1 MYYIDSECDKP
12 SLSNMMLALTECM
25 RQGIRLGDTKELRA
39 KLQHNIDI
47 SALNL
52 KENYGIVNP
61 NSSAQ
66 VIAGLQRLNDPNIE
80 DVCIIEAYK
89 KDEFGDSKKIYKW
102 TSNADA
108 LAKLVHMD
116 YDIAKQLVLY
126 RRATKYAEYIDRFQ
140 SMADSERLI
149 HPTVTFGKTNR
160 VNYSD
165 PDLMNVPKKILW
177 DLIVPREDGNILVSI
192 DIKNQEPWILVN
204 MLEIWELKRLLEVS
218 DTGLYDTLIKEW
230 YGHDFNYNDLQRTEF
245 KTAWNALTYGAAKKL
260 VYSICKNIDPD
271 ILYKKFKGISELSEY
286 SKTCRS
292 KGFGGYREAQT
303 YFGTKMICDGAKGV
317 KLSNQHM
324 DMPVQGTGADILALL
339 IEHFQD
345 RAEEEGI
352 DQFLTLYYSR
362 HDELI
367 LEVDF
372 SLLDI
377 KGEEWVMDFLK
388 DTFEHQI
395 DDWVPFQVEIE
406 VVKSESEV
414 MFISDED
421 DSTE

>member
-1 MYYIDSECDKP
+1 MFNINSITDKP
-12 SLSNMMLALTECM
+12 SLSNMMMTLNDCM
-25 RQGIRLGDTKELRA
+25 SEGIRLGDTRKLRE
-39 KLQHNIDI
+39 KLQEEINQAASD
-47 SALNL
+47 L
-52 KENYGIVNP
+52 KEEYGIQNP
-61 NSSAQ
+61 NSAQQ
-66 VIAGLQRLNDPNIE
+66 VIAALQRLNDPNIE
-80 DVCIIEAYK
+80 DVCIVETFK
-89 KDEFGDSKKIYKW
+89 KQADGTSKKEFKW

-116 YDIAKQLVLY
+116 YDIAKKLIVY
-126 RRATKYAEYIDRFQ
+126 RRASTYAEYIDRFN
-140 SMADSERLI
+140 SMVDNEGLI
-149 HPTVTFGKTNR
+149 HPTVSFGKTNR
-160 VNYSD
+160 INYSQ

-177 DLIVPREDGNILVSI
+177 DLIVPRNDGNVLVSI

-204 MLEIWELKRLLEVS
+204 MLGIENIKQLLES
-218 DTGLYDTLIKEW
+218 SELGLYDTLIKEW
-230 YGHDFNYNDLQRTEF
+230 YGEDFEYTKLQRDEF

-260 VYSICKNIDPD
+260 VCGVCRNINPD
-271 ILYKKFKGISELSEY
+271 ILYKQFKAIPELNEY

-292 KGFGGYREAQT
+292 KGFGGYRESET
-303 YFGTKMICDGAKGV
+303 VFGTKMTCDGAKGV

-324 DMPVQGTGADILALL
+324 DMPVQGTGTDILAFL

-345 RAEEEGI
+345 KVEEEGI
-352 DQFLTLYYSR
+352 EQLLTLYYSR

-372 SLLDI
+372 TLFDI

-406 VVKSESEV
+406 LVKPEPL
-414 MFISDED
+414 FID
-421 DSTE
+421 DLDNDTME